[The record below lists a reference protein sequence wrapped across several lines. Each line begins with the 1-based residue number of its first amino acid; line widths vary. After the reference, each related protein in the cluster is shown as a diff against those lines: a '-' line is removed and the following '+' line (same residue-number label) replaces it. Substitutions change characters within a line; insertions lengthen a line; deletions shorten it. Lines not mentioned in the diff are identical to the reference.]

1 MFVASGGGSLR
12 GRSVRSSLTK
22 GKVRVLLVVV
32 LGVAA
37 FLAIGVLTL
46 LGAPE
51 WIEFVVAMGMF
62 VALLVGAYLFVIAP
76 QKQREEERNSD

>member
-1 MFVASGGGSLR
+1 MYIRDWITIAV
-12 GRSVRSSLTK
+12 
-22 GKVRVLLVVV
+22 VVV
-32 LGVAA
+32 LGAGA

-62 VALLVGAYLFVIAP
+62 VALLVGAYLVVVTP
-76 QKQREEERNSD
+76 QQREEERDTD

>member
-1 MFVASGGGSLR
+1 MDR
-12 GRSVRSSLTK
+12 RDWITISV
-22 GKVRVLLVVV
+22 VVV

-76 QKQREEERNSD
+76 QKQREEERNTD